1 MPSTKVETMTDGPA
15 RRRREPSPVTVF
27 VTSATLFLGALCFL
41 AFQLAQGSDPSL
53 GAGALTADKPQRP
66 VVTVRRIIKRHVIT
80 TVVPAETGTTVSS
93 AGSSSTVPAPPAV
106 TSTPAPAPAAPVVT
120 ASS

>member
-1 MPSTKVETMTDGPA
+1 MTDSPA
-15 RRRREPSPVTVF
+15 RRRHKPSPVTVF
-27 VTSATLFLGALCFL
+27 VTSATLFLGALGFL

-66 VVTVRRIIKRHVIT
+66 VLTVRRIIKRHVIT
-80 TVVPAETGTTVSS
+80 TVVPAENGTTVSS
-93 AGSSSTVPAPPAV
+93 ADSPPTVSAPPAV
-106 TSTPAPAPAAPVVT
+106 TSIPAPAPAAPVVT

>member
-1 MPSTKVETMTDGPA
+1 MTERPA
-15 RRRREPSPVTVF
+15 RKRRKPSPVAVF
-27 VTSATLFLGALCFL
+27 VTSATLFLAALGFL
-41 AFQLAQGSDPSL
+41 AFQLAQGRDPSL

-80 TVVPAETGTTVSS
+80 TVVPAETGSTLAS
-93 AGSSSTVPAPPAV
+93 AGSTSTAPAPAPV
-106 TSTPAPAPAAPVVT
+106 TSAPAPAPAPAPVVT